1 MIKFLD
7 EALLILAPGVRW
19 RITGEQIYENIVW
32 LDSIENI
39 PTKIDVE
46 AKAKEL
52 EAKNALLDE
61 RINIIEAYEAGK
73 REASLNKSGKQY
85 YSRIFRGNRLK
96 ELLENAKAHL

>member
-1 MIKFLD
+1 MNKQD
-7 EALLILAPGVRW
+7 KTSEAYNAYIFRKDWHEKVCKR
-19 RITGEQIYENIVW
+19 TE
-32 LDSIENI
+32 
-39 PTKIDVE
+39 DVSLVE
-46 AKAKEL
+46 LRGRTYAGIL

-96 ELLENAKAHL
+96 ELLENHGKSLL